1 MKGDIPQRVA
11 IFYIVSVLI
20 MGMIVPSTD
29 PSLTD
34 NSGTAASPFV
44 IAFNRAGVKVLP
56 SIINAVI
63 LTSAFSSGNSC
74 TFLSSRTLHGLALDG
89 FAPKVFLRV
98 NRWGVPYVCVALASC
113 FGALAYLGLG
123 STSLQAFEWLVNLV
137 TTAGLIAWCVI
148 CITYLRF
155 FVSVPS
161 PFPSPSLIGR
171 IQYAMRS
178 QGVSRTRLP
187 YRAPLQP
194 YSTWFAVVIITLIL
208 IFCGF
213 SAFTP
218 SFSYSRPS
226 LLLPLPYSAEGDS

>member
-1 MKGDIPQRVA
+1 
-11 IFYIVSVLI
+11 

-29 PSLTD
+29 PSLTA

-74 TFLSSRTLHGLALDG
+74 TFLASRTLHGLALDG
-89 FAPKVFLRV
+89 FAPRFMLRV
-98 NRWGVPYVCVALASC
+98 NKWGVPYVCVAIASC

-123 STSLQAFEWLVNLV
+123 TTSLQAFEWLVNLV
-137 TTAGLIAWCVI
+137 TTAGLIAWCAI
-148 CITYLRF
+148 CVTYLRF
-155 FVSVPS
+155 YVSDPTIQVSVYQR
-161 PFPSPSLIGR
+161 R
-171 IQYAMRS
+171 ISCQYAMRS
-178 QGVSRTRLP
+178 QGVSRSRLP

-194 YSTWFAVVIITLIL
+194 YATWLAMVIIILIL

-218 SFSYSRPS
+218 VWSYCESTASVHQLTGKLRS
-226 LLLPLPYSAEGDS
+226 